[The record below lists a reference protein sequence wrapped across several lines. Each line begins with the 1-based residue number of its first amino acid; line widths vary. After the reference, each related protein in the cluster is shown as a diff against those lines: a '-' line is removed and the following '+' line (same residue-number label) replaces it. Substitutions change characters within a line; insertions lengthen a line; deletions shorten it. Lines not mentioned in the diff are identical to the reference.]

1 MNQKA
6 KLKRIYL
13 PLLLLTVLVSVT
25 FRIAAVLADFDVST
39 GYFGSKA
46 LINTASVAVVIGCI
60 LLFTYAFVGA
70 KGEKLI
76 ATFTTPET
84 YVPSGAIVTALI
96 FFAVSTYARIKNFE
110 FSFRGQLSAKA
121 IIAHVAKNLPEFIS
135 AALIPLALSAA
146 VYFILNA
153 ANEKRA
159 SVARAGFGIA
169 AVIFFALYTCF
180 LYFDKTLTINAPNKI
195 VDQMAFLFAALFLL
209 YEIRISL
216 GRECWHL
223 YMAFGFIAAALS
235 AYSSIPSIVL
245 YLTGGGSVSH
255 SIEEN
260 AVSLCIFI
268 FAFSRVL
275 LAAKLEP
282 DRESE
287 FVLAMRDGARAR
299 DKYIKDKEEIER
311 RAYLE
316 LYNRLKEIEEL
327 PDDVNESEMFV
338 TEEAADVAEGEEDTR
353 TESEAVSE
361 AESEDEEESESEDTA
376 NPASEE
382 AEPEAT
388 EAEQKSREEAATEI
402 GTEAESISEEE
413 TSSSLPADASDGSS
427 TDEFAEIPE
436 GGVPELEEITIN
448 EENDPSDD
456 GSFGG

>member
-96 FFAVSTYARIKNFE
+96 FFAVSTYARIKNFD

-135 AALIPLALSAA
+135 AALIPLALAAA

-245 YLTGGGSVSH
+245 YLTGGGAVSH

-338 TEEAADVAEGEEDTR
+338 TEEDTG
-353 TESEAVSE
+353 TESEVVPE
-361 AESEDEEESESEDTA
+361 AESEGEEESESEDTA

-388 EAEQKSREEAATEI
+388 EAEQKSEEAATEI

-413 TSSSLPADASDGSS
+413 TVSSLPADASDGSS

-436 GGVPELEEITIN
+436 GGIPELEEITIN